1 MLIQFVVR
9 PITIAHRI
17 STLDSSFRCIL
28 IICLTMPFWRKK
40 HTLEDQVI
48 ELKISARTLNSQYK
62 KCEAESKKYER
73 MVKQV
78 LIRSVGSHAGNC

>member
-1 MLIQFVVR
+1 
-9 PITIAHRI
+9 
-17 STLDSSFRCIL
+17 
-28 IICLTMPFWRKK
+28 MPFWRKK
-40 HTLEDQVI
+40 PTLEDQVI

-78 LIRSVGSHAGNC
+78 LIRNVGSYAGNC

>member
-1 MLIQFVVR
+1 M
-9 PITIAHRI
+9 
-17 STLDSSFRCIL
+17 
-28 IICLTMPFWRKK
+28 
-40 HTLEDQVI
+40 I

-78 LIRSVGSHAGNC
+78 SIRNVGSHAGNC